1 MKAVLS
7 FSLRHF
13 YATIIS
19 LLALLVH
26 DALEVHGFQN
36 NRNIQEQL
44 KCRSRIGG
52 ITSADVMST
61 SNNPVTL
68 NHPRYNT
75 SGGTARTNKHNT
87 NRMQRTIL
95 AMAVPTLDKWKII
108 SSGSVIGTVRNHPA
122 IADGDVITTSPIQ
135 DPDVAIR
142 QSTVTTMSGSKY
154 RLLEPRGEI
163 SAAAKQREAA
173 ALAAALAAADAN
185 DRRNNN
191 YNAQPARSSALSS
204 SSEKKSNFFGGWG
217 GPFKKAAEG
226 TSVNGSSS
234 SSTAD
239 DDDDD
244 TSEMRRKEILRSS
257 PEWEEAVR
265 KYKLNGDT
273 IGLEDEYLLASKPE
287 RSTSGKSNIWEAYK
301 TDESTG
307 LPKNNA
313 SPVCMKI
320 STNLEAISREYEN
333 YRKLSFLGIWETGR
347 FVRCYEFFPVAGYDK
362 RFRNQCALAME
373 KGSRDLKSFLNSKGK
388 LENKELKDA
397 CVSATQCV
405 QALHNAG
412 LVWTDMKTENFVVMP
427 SGAVKG
433 IDLESAMPIGDY
445 PVDYSPEACPP
456 EFAKAFL
463 EGDGPYFELGTSYDV
478 WSLGMLM
485 LELSTGRGYFDG
497 KTPAQITK
505 QLRDMDDAKMVH
517 DLQSFEC
524 DERLKDLIRR
534 CLETDCRK
542 RPNTAQILM
551 HPYFL
556 AGNPFAFL
564 SLK

>member
-1 MKAVLS
+1 MKAILC

-13 YATIIS
+13 YATIIY
-19 LLALLVH
+19 LLALLIH
-26 DALEVHGFQN
+26 DAVEVGGFQN
-36 NRNIQEQL
+36 NQL
-44 KCRSRIGG
+44 QCRSRIG
-52 ITSADVMST
+52 IPTSADAVT
-61 SNNPVTL
+61 NWNNPVISYATT
-68 NHPRYNT
+68 Y
-75 SGGTARTNKHNT
+75 GGAIRTNNKHKT

-95 AMAVPTLDKWKII
+95 AMAVPTLDRWKII
-108 SSGSVIGTVRNHPA
+108 STGSVIGTVRNHPA

-135 DPDVAIR
+135 DPNTASR
-142 QSTVTTMSGSKY
+142 QSTITTMSGSKY

-163 SAAAKQREAA
+163 SPAAKQREAA
-173 ALAAALAAADAN
+173 ALAAALAEADAN

-191 YNAQPARSSALSS
+191 YNAQPAQASALSS
-204 SSEKKSNFFGGWG
+204 VTSEKKSNFFGGWG
-217 GPFKKAAEG
+217 GPFKKAGEG
-226 TSVNGSSS
+226 VSVNDSSSGSS
-234 SSTAD
+234 AND
-239 DDDDD
+239 DDDE
-244 TSEMRRKEILRSS
+244 TSEVRRKEILRSS
-257 PEWEEAVR
+257 PQWEEAAR

-313 SPVCMKI
+313 YPVCMKI

-362 RFRNQCALAME
+362 RFRTQCALAME
-373 KGSRDLKSFLNSKGK
+373 KGSRDLKAFLNSKGK

-505 QLRDMDDAKMVH
+505 QLRDMDDEKMAR
-517 DLQSFEC
+517 DLDESFGEC
-524 DERLKDLIRR
+524 DERLRDLIRR
-534 CLETDCRK
+534 CLQTDCRK

-564 SLK
+564 GMNV